1 MTTSYWPD
9 AQIERQATR
18 LLNRYEREFEA
29 VTEPPVPVEDIADGL
44 LELGIL
50 WDSVSEAAGTSTL
63 AGLEPHERMIKF
75 NEARRQVFEETPG
88 LYNTV
93 LGHEVG
99 HWEMHVDQNLAA
111 QKQLPNL
118 DQVYECLYQEST
130 CTQGPKET
138 QAHRFMAFL
147 LMPSNLLWEA
157 VSDVELTSWP
167 NLYGLRK
174 LFQVTISA
182 LTIRLERLGV
192 LYVATDGQLYPS
204 LQEYHGQTRLA
215 L

>member
-1 MTTSYWPD
+1 MTTSYLPD
-9 AQIERQATR
+9 VQIERQATR

-29 VTEPPVPVEDIADGL
+29 VTVPPVPVEDIADGL

-50 WDSVSEAAGTSTL
+50 WDSVAEAAGTSTL

-99 HWEMHVDQNLAA
+99 HWEIHVDHNLAA
-111 QKQLPNL
+111 QQQLTNL

-167 NLYGLRK
+167 SLYRLRE

>member
-1 MTTSYWPD
+1 MTTRYFPD
-9 AQIERQATR
+9 VHIERQAIR

-29 VTEPPVPVEDIADGL
+29 VTKPPVPVEDIADGL
-44 LELGIL
+44 LDLRIL
-50 WDSVSEAAGTSTL
+50 WDALPESAGTSTL
-63 AGLEPHERMIKF
+63 AGLDPDERMIKF
-75 NEARRQVFEETPG
+75 NEYRRNVIEETPG

-99 HWEMHVDQNLAA
+99 HWELHVGCGRDA
-111 QKQLPNL
+111 QEQLPKF
-118 DQVYECLYQEST
+118 DQIYDCLYQEATST
-130 CTQGPKET
+130 QRPRET
-138 QAHRFMAFL
+138 QAHRFMEFL
-147 LMPSNLLWEA
+147 LMPSYLLMEA
-157 VSDVELTSWP
+157 IRDFELTSWP
-167 NLYGLRK
+167 NLYKLRG

-192 LYVATDGQLYPS
+192 LYVATDSQLYPS

>member
-1 MTTSYWPD
+1 MTTRYLPD
-9 AQIERQATR
+9 VHIERQATR

-50 WDSVSEAAGTSTL
+50 WDSLTEAAGTSTL

-99 HWEMHVDQNLAA
+99 HWEMHVEHNLAA
-111 QKQLPNL
+111 QQQLPNL

-157 VSDVELTSWP
+157 ISDVELTSWP
-167 NLYGLRK
+167 NLYRLRE

-192 LYVATDGQLYPS
+192 LYVAADGQLYPT

>member
-1 MTTSYWPD
+1 MTTRYLPD
-9 AQIERQATR
+9 VHIEKQATR
-18 LLNRYEREFEA
+18 LLNRYEREFKA

-44 LELGIL
+44 LDLRIL
-50 WDSVSEAAGTSTL
+50 WDTLPESAGTSTL
-63 AGLEPHERMIKF
+63 GGLNPPERMIKF
-75 NEARRQVFEETPG
+75 NESRQQVFQETPG

-99 HWEMHVDQNLAA
+99 HWEMHVDHNLAA
-111 QKQLPNL
+111 QQQLPNL
-118 DQVYECLYQEST
+118 DQVYECLYQDST

-147 LMPSNLLWEA
+147 LMPSYLLLEA
-157 VSDVELTSWP
+157 IHDVELTSWP
-167 NLYGLRK
+167 NLYKLRE

>member
-1 MTTSYWPD
+1 MTTRYLPD
-9 AQIERQATR
+9 VHIERQATR

-29 VTEPPVPVEDIADGL
+29 VTEPPVPVEDIADVL

-50 WDSVSEAAGTSTL
+50 WGSVSEAVGTSTL
-63 AGLEPHERMIKF
+63 AGLEPNERMIKF
-75 NEARRQVFEETPG
+75 NESRRQVFEETPG

-93 LGHEVG
+93 LGHEIG
-99 HWEMHVDQNLAA
+99 HWELHIDQNLTA
-111 QKQLPNL
+111 QQQLPSL
-118 DQVYECLYQEST
+118 GQSYECLYQEST
-130 CTQGPKET
+130 CTRGPKET
-138 QAHRFMAFL
+138 QAHRFMGFL
-147 LMPSNLLWEA
+147 LMPSSLLWEA
-157 VSDVELTSWP
+157 IRDVDLTNWT
-167 NLYGLRK
+167 NLYRLLE

-192 LYVATDGQLYPS
+192 LYVATDSQLYPS

>member
-1 MTTSYWPD
+1 M
-9 AQIERQATR
+9 
-18 LLNRYEREFEA
+18 NRYEREFEA
-29 VTEPPVPVEDIADGL
+29 VTEPAVPVEDIADGL

-50 WDSVSEAAGTSTL
+50 WDSLTEASGTSTL
-63 AGLEPHERMIKF
+63 AGLEPYERMIKF

-99 HWEMHVDQNLAA
+99 HWEMHVEHNLAA
-111 QKQLPNL
+111 QQQLPNL

-167 NLYGLRK
+167 NLYRLRE

-192 LYVATDGQLYPS
+192 LYIAADGQLYPS

>member
-1 MTTSYWPD
+1 MTTRYLPD
-9 AQIERQATR
+9 VHIEKQATR
-18 LLNRYEREFEA
+18 LLNRYEREFKA
-29 VTEPPVPVEDIADGL
+29 VTEPPVPVDDIADGL
-44 LELGIL
+44 LDLRIL
-50 WDSVSEAAGTSTL
+50 WDTLPESAGTSTL
-63 AGLEPHERMIKF
+63 GGLNPPERMIKF
-75 NEARRQVFEETPG
+75 NESRQQVFQETPG

-99 HWEMHVDQNLAA
+99 HWEMHVDHNLAA
-111 QKQLPNL
+111 QQQLPNL
-118 DQVYECLYQEST
+118 DQVYECLYQDST

-147 LMPSNLLWEA
+147 LMPSYLLLEA
-157 VSDVELTSWP
+157 IHDVELTSWP
-167 NLYGLRK
+167 NLYKLRE

>member
-1 MTTSYWPD
+1 MTTRYLSD
-9 AQIERQATR
+9 VQIERQATR

-50 WDSVSEAAGTSTL
+50 WDSVTEAAGTSTL

-99 HWEMHVDQNLAA
+99 HWEMHVDHNLAA
-111 QKQLPNL
+111 QQQLPNL

-157 VSDVELTSWP
+157 VSDVEPTSWP
-167 NLYGLRK
+167 NLYRLRE

-182 LTIRLERLGV
+182 LKIRLERLGV
-192 LYVATDGQLYPS
+192 LYVATDGRLYPS
-204 LQEYHGQTRLA
+204 LQEYHGQKRLA

>member
-1 MTTSYWPD
+1 MTTRYLPD
-9 AQIERQATR
+9 VHIERQATR
-18 LLNRYEREFEA
+18 LLNRYEREVETL
-29 VTEPPVPVEDIADGL
+29 TEPPVPVEDIADGL
-44 LELGIL
+44 LDLRIL
-50 WDSVSEAAGTSTL
+50 WDALPEAAGTSTL

-99 HWEMHVDQNLAA
+99 HWEMHVEYNLAA
-111 QKQLPNL
+111 QQQLPNL
-118 DQVYECLYQEST
+118 DQVYEYLYQEATS
-130 CTQGPKET
+130 TQGSKET
-138 QAHRFMAFL
+138 QAHRFMGFL
-147 LMPSNLLWEA
+147 LMPSGLLWEA
-157 VSDVELTSWP
+157 IRDADLTSWT
-167 NLYGLRK
+167 NLYRLRE

-192 LYVATDGQLYPS
+192 LYVAKDGQLYPS

>member
-1 MTTSYWPD
+1 MTTRYLPD
-9 AQIERQATR
+9 VHIEKQATR
-18 LLNRYEREFEA
+18 LLNRYEREFKA

-44 LELGIL
+44 LDLRIL
-50 WDSVSEAAGTSTL
+50 WDTLPESAGTSTL
-63 AGLEPHERMIKF
+63 GGLNPPERMIKF
-75 NEARRQVFEETPG
+75 NESRQQVFQETPG

-99 HWEMHVDQNLAA
+99 HWEMHVDHNLAA
-111 QKQLPNL
+111 QQQLPNL
-118 DQVYECLYQEST
+118 DQVYECLYQDST

-147 LMPSNLLWEA
+147 LMPSYLLLEA
-157 VSDVELTSWP
+157 IHDVELTSWP
-167 NLYGLRK
+167 NLYKLRE

-192 LYVATDGQLYPS
+192 FYVATDGQLYPS